1 MVPIYKS
8 IIRPILDYGAVL
20 WSPRFLKDISKVE
33 AIQRRFTKMI
43 TGLYMFS
50 YNDRLC
56 VCNMHSLE
64 VRRCR
69 GDMIDTFKLITKKY
83 NIEFDEFFS
92 FPPKLLRGHKYKLY
106 KGKARVDV
114 RRKFFCSRVIEN
126 WNSLPVHVIEANTVN
141 VFKNRY
147 DAYLGSLPDTTV

>member
-1 MVPIYKS
+1 
-8 IIRPILDYGAVL
+8 
-20 WSPRFLKDISKVE
+20 
-33 AIQRRFTKMI
+33 
-43 TGLYMFS
+43 
-50 YNDRLC
+50 
-56 VCNMHSLE
+56 MHSLE

-92 FPPKLLRGHKYKLY
+92 YPPKLLRGHKYKLY
-106 KGKARVDV
+106 KEKARVDV

-147 DAYLGSLPDTTV
+147 DAYLGSLPDI